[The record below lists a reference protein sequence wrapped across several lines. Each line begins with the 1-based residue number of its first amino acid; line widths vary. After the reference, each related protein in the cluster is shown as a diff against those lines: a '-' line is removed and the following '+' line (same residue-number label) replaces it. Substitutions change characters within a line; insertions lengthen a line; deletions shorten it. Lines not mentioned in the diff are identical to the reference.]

1 MDLQETVCEGV
12 HWIHSTQDRV
22 QWPALVK
29 MLWDIRVPRKGRITC
44 QLRDCQLL
52 KQDSAPLT
60 CGLVLVRMYLQSN
73 IRRALR
79 VKLNVCASRPQENN
93 RKMLQQIQSLRS
105 LNTITHVSQSTYT
118 QMPWFVLKRFM
129 GSISLRQI
137 KDRNYIPLPC

>member
-73 IRRALR
+73 IRRVLR
-79 VKLNVCASRPQENN
+79 VKLNLCRSRLQKNN
-93 RKMLQQIQSLRS
+93 RKMSQQILSLLS
-105 LNTITHVSQSTYT
+105 LDIITHVSQSLYT
-118 QMPWFVLKRFM
+118 
-129 GSISLRQI
+129 
-137 KDRNYIPLPC
+137 